1 MEDPFDFQTLR
12 VQQPRKLL
20 PSRANY
26 EIFSDER
33 QLVALVNEA
42 DTHTRLA
49 LLRQTMPDT
58 RVLTVA
64 TPAGA
69 PILTLIKQTSEWTTE
84 LLGPDEER
92 IGLIRTEGSR
102 RHYTLIDRE
111 DRTVSKVEGDLGLK
125 QFTAKS
131 PKGEKFAL
139 VRKTFAG
146 FAKEMLTPADN
157 YKVQFIAPADQ
168 PARTM
173 IVMLPIVLD
182 LTLYGPV

>member
-1 MEDPFDFQTLR
+1 MEDPFDFQALR

-26 EIFSDER
+26 EIFTAQR
-33 QLVALVNEA
+33 KLVALVNEA

-49 LLRQTMPDT
+49 LLRQAMPDT

-69 PILTLIKQTSEWTTE
+69 PILTLIKQTSEWITE
-84 LLGPDEER
+84 LLSPDEER
-92 IGLIRTEGSR
+92 VGLIRTEGSR
-102 RHYTLIDRE
+102 RHYTLIDE
-111 DRTVSKVEGDLGLK
+111 QDKTVGKVEGDLGLK
-125 QFTAKS
+125 HFTAKS

-146 FAKEMLTPADN
+146 FAKEMLTPSDH
-157 YKVQFIAPADQ
+157 YKVEFIAPAAQ
-168 PARTM
+168 PARTL
-173 IVMLPIVLD
+173 IIMLPIVLD